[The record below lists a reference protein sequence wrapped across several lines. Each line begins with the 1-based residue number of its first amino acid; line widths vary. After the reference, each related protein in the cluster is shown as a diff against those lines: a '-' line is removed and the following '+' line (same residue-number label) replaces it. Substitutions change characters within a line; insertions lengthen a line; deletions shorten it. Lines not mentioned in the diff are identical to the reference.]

1 MILTEDILPQGFTE
15 ITYRKDLSNYLIN
28 TKGEIYSKRV
38 HRILTGTIDLYGYKV
53 YALKSNK
60 GEPVRLR
67 VHIAVAKQ
75 FIPNHDRSKTF
86 VNHIDE
92 NKANP
97 DVHNLEWVT
106 PKENSNHGTCRKRG
120 GDKRKKP
127 VAEYDFNGN
136 YIRTWASVRDV
147 IRFYADLWDC
157 DKSKMKGIE
166 TSLYANLKGDLDTSH
181 GRVWRYADNKAPKRI
196 TVTEKMVF
204 YARCSKS
211 KLKLDYQ
218 GKVPDEYLHHEM
230 TKDDIIEYFLAHER
244 LTASEKSMIRKLG
257 GKKYVEV

>member
-1 MILTEDILPQGFTE
+1 MIITEDILPQGFTE
-15 ITYRKDLSNYLIN
+15 ITFRKGLSNYLIN
-28 TKGEIYSKRV
+28 TKGEIYSKHTHRV
-38 HRILTGTIDLYGYKV
+38 LAGSINGQGYKC
-53 YALKSNK
+53 YTLRNDK
-60 GEPVRLR
+60 GNPTTVRA
-67 VHIAVAKQ
+67 HIAVARQ

-106 PKENSNHGTCRKRG
+106 PKENSNYGTCRKRG

-127 VAEYDFNGN
+127 VAEYDFKGN

-157 DKSKMKGIE
+157 DEGKMKGVE
-166 TSLYANLKGDLDTSH
+166 MSLYVALKGNSDTSH
-181 GRVWRYADNKAPKRI
+181 GRVWRYADDKPPKRI
-196 TVTEKMVF
+196 IVTTKMIHS
-204 YARCSKS
+204 AKHSQS

-218 GKVPDEYLHHEM
+218 GKVPDEYLYHEM

-257 GKKYVEV
+257 GKKYAEV